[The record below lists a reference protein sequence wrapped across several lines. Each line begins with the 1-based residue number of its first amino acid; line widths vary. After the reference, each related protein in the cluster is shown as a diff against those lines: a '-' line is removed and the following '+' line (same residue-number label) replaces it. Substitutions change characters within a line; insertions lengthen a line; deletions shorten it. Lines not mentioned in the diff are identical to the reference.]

1 MCFAKQCDVNL
12 LPPPR
17 FCGFGAKTQSFGHPP
32 SGGTPTKPV
41 TTKSKKKNMQFF
53 KKKIHNSLS
62 NVLRTAKKNWSNF
75 HLSCVS
81 FRVFCFRR
89 CNHLLEA
96 VTPPQKNK
104 PHARKYAKNIK
115 YAVFSWNQ
123 GKDIFWSR
131 LGDPPGKLFR
141 TILGLFQP
149 MISHNQPFSKHFR
162 PFRFSLGP
170 FKTSFELFFGPFSAI
185 PNNLGRLCHR
195 K

>member
-41 TTKSKKKNMQFF
+41 TTKSKKKKYAILQKKDGQFF
-53 KKKIHNSLS
+53 EQRIAHSKKKL
-62 NVLRTAKKNWSNF
+62 VLFSK

-96 VTPPQKNK
+96 VTPPKKTNPTPENMRKNM
-104 PHARKYAKNIK
+104 K
-115 YAVFSWNQ
+115 YAVF
-123 GKDIFWSR
+123 FLEPR
-131 LGDPPGKLFR
+131 ER
-141 TILGLFQP
+141 
-149 MISHNQPFSKHFR
+149 HF
-162 PFRFSLGP
+162 LV
-170 FKTSFELFFGPFSAI
+170 TFG
-185 PNNLGRLCHR
+185 
-195 K
+195 

>member
-41 TTKSKKKNMQFF
+41 TTKSKKKKYAILQKKDGQFF
-53 KKKIHNSLS
+53 EQRIAHSKKKL
-62 NVLRTAKKNWSNF
+62 VLFSK

-104 PHARKYAKNIK
+104 PHARKYAKKHEICSFFPGTK
-115 YAVFSWNQ
+115 
-123 GKDIFWSR
+123 GKTFFGHVWVTH
-131 LGDPPGKLFR
+131 LE
-141 TILGLFQP
+141 
-149 MISHNQPFSKHFR
+149 NY
-162 PFRFSLGP
+162 
-170 FKTSFELFFGPFSAI
+170 FGPFWGYF
-185 PNNLGRLCHR
+185 NQ
-195 K
+195 